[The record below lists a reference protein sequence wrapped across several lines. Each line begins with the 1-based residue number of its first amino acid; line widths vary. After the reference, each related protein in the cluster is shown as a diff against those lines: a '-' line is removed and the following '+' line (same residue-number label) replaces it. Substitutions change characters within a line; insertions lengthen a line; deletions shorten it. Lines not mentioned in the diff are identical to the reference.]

1 VGALG
6 MALAFNPHLFM
17 SDIPISG
24 IGKDVAFEERVGE
37 LQSGPSV
44 LGSRL
49 SFLFLKIHL
58 ACRLST
64 TDTKNN

>member
-49 SFLFLKIHL
+49 SFFIFENTF
-58 ACRLST
+58 SVSIV
-64 TDTKNN
+64 NN